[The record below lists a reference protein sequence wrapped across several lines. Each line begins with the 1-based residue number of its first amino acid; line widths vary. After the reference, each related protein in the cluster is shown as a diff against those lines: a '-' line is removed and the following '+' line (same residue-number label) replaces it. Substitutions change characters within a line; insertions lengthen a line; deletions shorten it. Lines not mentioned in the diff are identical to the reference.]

1 MKKSKTK
8 DNVNVRS
15 GSIKTKLIFIVIP
28 IIIISIVALLTITF
42 QAAKKIIVG
51 YGNQTIE
58 SISLA
63 NANEI
68 ETWSQNNLSFLNSV
82 QNTLDTVEFNEETQM
97 AYLTSTMGKNES
109 FPNGV
114 YIGTDKQEVI
124 NPFGFVPP
132 SDYVVTERDWYIEG
146 LEHDTFAYGA
156 TYIDADTKK
165 PIVSASMK
173 LKPINGSTR
182 VASVDISLEGISN
195 MVKEMKVMK
204 TGTAFLVDTSTNTI
218 IAHKDAE
225 LIAKQID
232 EMNEDGL
239 LEEIAKHIQSG
250 NNNVFDVKKS
260 NDTYIVDLETV
271 ENSNWVL
278 ASFVPQSEVLD
289 SLNELQTLVI
299 ILAIVSI
306 LIVMIIIERVIH
318 VVINPIKKLTEAI
331 TQITKGD
338 FTVNV
343 AAKGNDEIAVMSR
356 SMQKFIET
364 MRVTLKEIGNM
375 SDKLSGQAE
384 NSSKVAENLY
394 NSAQNQ
400 SSSMGELNS
409 TVDELARSVS
419 EIAENATT
427 LAMVVTETGQKGTE
441 ASEKMNETVN
451 VSEQGRR
458 DMEQINLAM
467 NEVKGAVNTLVVAVE
482 EVGESTGKISD
493 IVTLIGEIA
502 EETNLLSLNAA
513 IEAARAGEAGKGFAV
528 VAEEI
533 RKLAEN
539 SENSVKNISDLT
551 NNISRLVLNTVD
563 KTKESS
569 NSIKKSMTLIDTASE
584 TFGTIYS
591 TVNETNHIVQDMIE
605 KVQHVDNVAT
615 SVAAI
620 TEEQS
625 AGAQEIL
632 ATSESLS
639 EQATQVTS
647 NSEVVG
653 KDAMELAETAEN
665 LDKQIKTFKI

>member
-1 MKKSKTK
+1 MKKSRTNDNEKTK
-8 DNVNVRS
+8 R
-15 GSIKTKLIFIVIP
+15 GSIKAKLIFIVIP
-28 IIIISIVALLTITF
+28 IMIISIVTLLTITF

-58 SISLA
+58 SVSLA
-63 NANEI
+63 NANQI
-68 ETWSQNNLSFLNSV
+68 ETWSQDILSFLNSV
-82 QNTLDTVEFNEETQM
+82 KNTLDTVAFNEDTQM
-97 AYLTSTMGKNES
+97 SYLISTMDQNDN
-109 FPNGV
+109 FPDGV
-114 YIGTDKQEVI
+114 YIGTDNLEFI
-124 NPFGFVPP
+124 NPFNYIPP
-132 SDYVVTERDWYIEG
+132 DDFVVTERDWYIRG
-146 LEHDTFAYGA
+146 LKNDSFAYGPS
-156 TYIDADTKK
+156 YIDVITNK
-165 PIVSASMK
+165 PVVSASAK
-173 LKPINGSTR
+173 IKPVNGVNR
-182 VASVDISLEGISN
+182 VAAVDISLEEISN

-218 IAHKDAE
+218 IAHQDPDLMNMEINENSEDIFLAEVVKHMNAKDYNAFHV
-225 LIAKQID
+225 KQ
-232 EMNEDGL
+232 N
-239 LEEIAKHIQSG
+239 K
-250 NNNVFDVKKS
+250 
-260 NDTYIVDLETV
+260 DTYIVDLEMV

-278 ASFVPQSEVLD
+278 VSTVPQAEVLG
-289 SLNELQTLVI
+289 SLQELQLLVI

-306 LIVMIIIERVIH
+306 LLVMVIIERVIH
-318 VVINPIKKLTEAI
+318 VIIHPIKKLTVAI
-331 TQITKGD
+331 TEITKGD

-343 AAKGNDEIAVMSR
+343 TAKGNDEIAVMSR
-356 SMQKFIET
+356 RMQKFIET
-364 MRVTLKEIGNM
+364 MRGILKEIGSM

-427 LAMVVTETGQKGTE
+427 LAMVVSETGVKGKE
-441 ASEKMNETVN
+441 ASGKMNETVN
-451 VSEQGRR
+451 VSEQGRK

-467 NEVKGAVNTLVVAVE
+467 EEVKDTVSSLVKSVE
-482 EVGESTGKISD
+482 EVGESTGKIND

-539 SENSVKNISDLT
+539 SENSVKNISELT
-551 NNISRLVLNTVD
+551 NNISRLVNNTVD
-563 KTKESS
+563 KTKESAD
-569 NSIKKSMTLIDTASE
+569 SIKKSMTLIDTASE

-591 TVNETNHIVQDMIE
+591 TVSETSTIVQDMIE

-625 AGAQEIL
+625 AGAEEIL

-647 NSEVVG
+647 NSETVG